1 MEALRVYREL
11 LGNRPLT
18 KLLVG
23 EFISGI
29 GDWLYIVAIFVVIY
43 RETNDPAA
51 VGAFGAVRLIPY
63 IVLSVV
69 AGLAADRFDR
79 RLVLLTSDIVRG
91 SMMVIMAV
99 IVAMHGP
106 ILLLVAFAM
115 VAAGG
120 STFFYPA
127 IGAYIPSLAADERQ
141 LGPANSAWA
150 SLGNVS
156 FIVGPAIGGL
166 LIAGG
171 DVVLAFV
178 LNAATFIVI
187 AFILWSLPPSIAKKE
202 PKAEAAADVATAAA
216 NAADAASVAGTVEP
230 GAAATAAEMA
240 GSVERADAGRVVAP
254 TTPAPAA
261 PEARLQWRPLS
272 GLALIQVL
280 VGFLDGGIQALT
292 IILAVTVLHAG
303 EEANGYLNAAIGVG
317 GLAGAIVSGV
327 FVLRRRLGGP
337 LLAGAALIGAGVAA
351 LGGIPVLA
359 VALIAIGIS
368 SAGSILLDVVLTTIF
383 QRLVPDELR
392 GRALGLLMTL
402 NTVSGAAGAFV
413 LPVVVSTLGA
423 EVGLGG
429 AGIAVFVASVIGT
442 VLLGPATSRPAS
454 PFETTLLRVA
464 KLPLFAGVRP
474 SRLEA
479 ALGHV
484 RPIEVTPGQVIV
496 RQGEPAD
503 LFYIIASG
511 SFTVSQATDAGTDV
525 VLRQLGP
532 DQVFGELG
540 LLNRTARTATVTADA
555 PGTLLEMDG
564 DDFLQL
570 VGASGDLRGRLLGLY
585 AGAPGGRG

>member
-1 MEALRVYREL
+1 VEALRVYRSL
-11 LGNRPLT
+11 LANRPLS
-18 KLLVG
+18 KLLLG

-51 VGAFGAVRLIPY
+51 VGLFGAVRMIPY
-63 IVLSVV
+63 ILLSVP

-79 RLVLLTSDIVRG
+79 RLVLLSSDIVRG
-91 SMMVIMAV
+91 SVMVVMTI
-99 IVAMHGP
+99 
-106 ILLLVAFAM
+106 LVAANGPVWLIVLFAM

-127 IGAYIPSLAADERQ
+127 IGAYIPSLATDERQ

-156 FIVGPAIGGL
+156 FIVGPAIGGV
-166 LIAGG
+166 LIATGG
-171 DVVLAFV
+171 VVLAFV

-187 AFILWSLPPSIAKKE
+187 GTILWSLPPSIARARR
-202 PKAEAAADVATAAA
+202 PAEGEATAEGASGLASTDLA
-216 NAADAASVAGTVEP
+216 N
-230 GAAATAAEMA
+230 TAPSSSA
-240 GSVERADAGRVVAP
+240 
-254 TTPAPAA
+254 APAA
-261 PEARLQWRPLS
+261 AVVAAPPRIPLRPIS

-292 IILAVTVLHAG
+292 IILAVTVLKAG
-303 EEANGYLNAAIGVG
+303 EDANGYLNAAIGVG
-317 GLAGAIVSGV
+317 GLAGALVSGV
-327 FVLRRRLGGP
+327 LVLRRHLAGP
-337 LLAGAALIGAGVAA
+337 LLIGAALTGAGVAA

-359 VALIAIGIS
+359 VALVAIGIS
-368 SAGSILLDVVLTTIF
+368 AAGSILLDVVLTTVF

-392 GRALGLLMTL
+392 GRAIGLLMTL
-402 NTVSGAAGAFV
+402 NTVSGATGAFV
-413 LPVVVSTLGA
+413 LPVVVVSLGA
-423 EVGLGG
+423 EVALGG
-429 AGIAVFVASVIGT
+429 AGLAVVVASVIGT
-442 VLLGPATSRPAS
+442 VLLGSSMTRPVS
-454 PFETTLLRVA
+454 PYEATLLRIA

-479 ALGHV
+479 ALDHV
-484 RPIEVTPGQVIV
+484 HPIEVTAGQTIV

-503 LFYIIASG
+503 RFYIIVNG
-511 SFTVSQATDAGTDV
+511 SFTVSQLTDAGTEV
-525 VLRQLGP
+525 PIRQLGA

-555 PGTLLEMDG
+555 AGTLLEMDG
-564 DDFLQL
+564 EDFLQL

-585 AGAPGGRG
+585 AGAPGSRG

>member
-1 MEALRVYREL
+1 MEALRVYRDL
-11 LGNRPLT
+11 LANRSLT
-18 KLLVG
+18 KLFLG

-43 RETNDPAA
+43 RETNDAAA

-63 IVLSVV
+63 ILLSIP

-79 RLVLLTSDIVRG
+79 RLVLLASDILRG
-91 SMMVIMAV
+91 SMMLVMAV
-99 IVAMHGP
+99 IVATHGP

-166 LIAGG
+166 LIAAG

-187 AFILWSLPPSIAKKE
+187 GFILWSLPPARPRTKPQE
-202 PKAEAAADVATAAA
+202 APPTEAAATVAAEAA
-216 NAADAASVAGTVEP
+216 SAGVST
-230 GAAATAAEMA
+230 G
-240 GSVERADAGRVVAP
+240 P
-254 TTPAPAA
+254 TPAA
-261 PEARLQWRPLS
+261 PTVPAPRAPLQLRPLS
-272 GLALIQVL
+272 GLALIQIV

-292 IILAVTVLHAG
+292 IILAVSVLHAG
-303 EEANGYLNAAIGVG
+303 EDANGYLNAAIGVG
-317 GLAGAIVSGV
+317 GLAGALVSGV
-327 FVLRRRLGGP
+327 LVLRRRLGGP
-337 LLAGAALIGAGVAA
+337 LLAGAALTGAGVAL
-351 LGGIPVLA
+351 LGGVPVLG
-359 VALIAIGIS
+359 VALVAIAFS
-368 SAGSILLDVVLTTIF
+368 AAGSIVLDVVLTTVF

-392 GRALGLLMTL
+392 GRALGLLMTM

-413 LPVVVSTLGA
+413 LPILVINVGAALGLGA
-423 EVGLGG
+423 TGAAVVAASVVGLG
-429 AGIAVFVASVIGT
+429 
-442 VLLGPATSRPAS
+442 LLGAAVSRPAS

-464 KLPLFAGVRP
+464 KLPIFAGVRA

-484 RPIEVTPGQVIV
+484 RPVEVQPGQVIV

-503 LFYIIASG
+503 LFYIIANG
-511 SFTVSQATDAGTDV
+511 SFTVSQATDAGTDI

-532 DQVFGELG
+532 DEIFGELG

-555 PGTLLEMDG
+555 TGTLLEMDG
-564 DDFLQL
+564 EDFLQL

-585 AGAPGGRG
+585 GGAPGSRG